1 MKKKSHQKSSSDFKS
16 KNHVFGLI
24 GLFLFLGFALSFMAV
39 PQDDS
44 ITRESITGFAT
55 LQECI
60 DGCGDNVACAEGC
73 SSVSSGD
80 TNFIISNIFNTLTGV
95 LVGGP
100 DQEMNQTYLKW
111 TLFVMLSIFFFSIF
125 SVVQWPGS
133 RILMWLFA
141 LPLAF
146 LSTALVSQTDVMA
159 SIQAYGAIGLTFI
172 TIIPLA
178 IMFLFSSQLLQNKP
192 TTGKIIFQLILWWYY
207 LAFTFYVL
215 IKYLLGNEAVGA
227 FEPFTSVFWTNLIAV
242 GGFPVI
248 MITLSGLVA
257 LLVIISNEK
266 FRSWV
271 ARLGRSL
278 IKEVAEDTSAA
289 AEAIRRAGGGGA

>member
-1 MKKKSHQKSSSDFKS
+1 
-16 KNHVFGLI
+16 
-24 GLFLFLGFALSFMAV
+24 
-39 PQDDS
+39 
-44 ITRESITGFAT
+44 
-55 LQECI
+55 
-60 DGCGDNVACAEGC
+60 
-73 SSVSSGD
+73 
-80 TNFIISNIFNTLTGV
+80 
-95 LVGGP
+95 
-100 DQEMNQTYLKW
+100 
-111 TLFVMLSIFFFSIF
+111 
-125 SVVQWPGS
+125 
-133 RILMWLFA
+133 MWLFA